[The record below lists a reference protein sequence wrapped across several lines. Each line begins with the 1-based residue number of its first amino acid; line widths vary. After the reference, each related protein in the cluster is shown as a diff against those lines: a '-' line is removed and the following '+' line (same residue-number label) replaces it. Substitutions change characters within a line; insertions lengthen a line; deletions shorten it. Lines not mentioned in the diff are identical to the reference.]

1 MTIRK
6 PAIPFLWL
14 TVPMFLLSCSTL
26 KAPTPEPTPPGVITG
41 VGPGITI
48 ADAMRSASTEPLL
61 INGFVVIDPEGRVR
75 FCSLLGESDPPTCE
89 GNSLVVSGLPID
101 IGDSLD
107 ESGGVQWSAQQ
118 VQLLGV
124 VENGTLEVSPG
135 SAP

>member
-6 PAIPFLWL
+6 PTISFLWL
-14 TVPMFLLSCSTL
+14 SVPMLLLGCSTL
-26 KAPTPEPTPPGVITG
+26 KAPTPEPTQPPITTG

-48 ADAMRSASTEPLL
+48 ADALRSASTEPLL
-61 INGFVVIDPEGRVR
+61 INGFVVIDPQGDVR

-89 GNSLVVSGLPID
+89 GNTLAVRGLPLE

-118 VQLLGV
+118 IQLLGM

-135 SAP
+135 ISP